1 MKMTDLIIYN
11 TDYGKSNAVLL
22 VVDNEVWLTQ
32 SQLAERLTPLLKIST
47 CISKIYYKT
56 MN

>member
-1 MKMTDLIIYN
+1 MTDLIIYN

-22 VVDNEVWLTQ
+22 VVNNEVWLTQ